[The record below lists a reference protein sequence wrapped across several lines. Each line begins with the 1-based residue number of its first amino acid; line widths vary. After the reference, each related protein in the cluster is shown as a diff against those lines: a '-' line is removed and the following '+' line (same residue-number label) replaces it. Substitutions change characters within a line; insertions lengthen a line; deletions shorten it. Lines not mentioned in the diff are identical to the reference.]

1 MTWDIL
7 MLKILLFAV
16 YLKFKFRHPV
26 CLFAKSS
33 NPKNESVDIKK
44 VKYVSVSLTTK
55 YAFMTV
61 WNHSHNPDIT

>member
-7 MLKILLFAV
+7 MLKILYLLFIWNSNLAG
-16 YLKFKFRHPV
+16 HPV

-44 VKYVSVSLTTK
+44 VKYVSVSLKTK

-61 WNHSHNPDIT
+61 WNHSHNLIT